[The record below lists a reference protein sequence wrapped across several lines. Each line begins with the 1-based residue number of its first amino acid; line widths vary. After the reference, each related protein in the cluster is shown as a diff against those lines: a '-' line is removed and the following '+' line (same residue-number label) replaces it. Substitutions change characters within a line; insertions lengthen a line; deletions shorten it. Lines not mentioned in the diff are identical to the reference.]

1 MNVRGAFAAA
11 IVVAAIVPGTAVTGP
26 SGAAVA
32 AARTGCPSGP
42 IALTFDDGPSDETG
56 RLVSILRQANV
67 PATFFMVGQRVA
79 AAPRVARHVERAG
92 FLVANHSWAH
102 ADMRTQSTAEVS
114 ASLRST
120 QRALRRA
127 GTHPTTLMRPP
138 YGALDDAARKGIR
151 AAGLTPVLWTVDSRD
166 WTGGTA
172 QQISA
177 RIVSALRPGAT
188 NLVLQHD
195 GIGHSPVSI
204 DAVPLVIR
212 AARKRGYCFTAL
224 DEKGRPGFPTP
235 RADLEVTPTRE
246 GGSVVVTIRIDKPAG
261 RSTSV
266 WLRTRS
272 DTARVARDVARI
284 ARRVTIPAGRLAT
297 RVRIRVPRDGIDE
310 YRERFRVTIGRPH
323 GVRIGDGEAFARIT
337 DLDRPPRIRGVDT
350 VVERSATDVRVASIR
365 FVLSRP
371 SAKPIPVVLATRP
384 GSADETDYEALRS
397 RVLLSPGTRQ
407 LRVDL
412 SVLPD
417 ADGLSPAEE
426 ELSVDV
432 VRARRVRIGRSATVT
447 ISPPQAAAEARVTPR
462 LSGRTMHR

>member
-11 IVVAAIVPGTAVTGP
+11 IVFAAVAPGLAVTGP
-26 SGAAVA
+26 SAAAVA
-32 AARTGCPSGP
+32 ATRAACSAGR

-56 RLVSILRQANV
+56 RLVRILRHANV

-79 AAPRVARHVERAG
+79 AAPRMARRVERAG

-102 ADMRTQSTAEVS
+102 ADMTTQSTAEVT

-127 GTHPTTLMRPP
+127 GTHPTPLMRPP
-138 YGALDDAARKGIR
+138 YGALDDAARQGIR
-151 AAGLTPVLWTVDSRD
+151 AAGLTPVLWTIDSRD

-172 QQISA
+172 QQIAA

-188 NLVLQHD
+188 NIALQHD
-195 GIGHSPVSI
+195 GIAHSRVSI

-212 AARKRGYCFTAL
+212 AARNRGYCFAAL

-235 RADLEVTPTRE
+235 RADVEVTPTRE
-246 GGSVVVTIRIDKPAG
+246 GGAAVVTIRIDKPAG

-272 DTARVARDVARI
+272 ATARVGRDVARI
-284 ARRVTIPAGRLAT
+284 ARRVSIPAGRLAA
-297 RVRIRVPRDGIDE
+297 RVRIQVPRDRIDE
-310 YRERFRVTIGRPH
+310 YRERFRVTIGRPR
-323 GVRIGDGEAFARIT
+323 GVRIGDGEALARIT
-337 DLDRPPRIRGVDT
+337 DRDRPPLIRGVDT
-350 VVERSATDVRVASIR
+350 VVERSTTDVQVTPVQ

-371 SAKPIPVVLATRP
+371 SAKPISVVIATRS
-384 GSADETDYEALRS
+384 GSADSTDYEPLRS
-397 RVLLSPGTRQ
+397 RVLLSPGTRR
-407 LRVDL
+407 LSLDL

-417 ADGLSPAEE
+417 PDGLST
-426 ELSVDV
+426 VDEQLTVEV
-432 VRARRVRIGRSATVT
+432 VKGRRVRIGRPATVT
-447 ISPPQAAAEARVTPR
+447 ISPPEPATQARVAPR
-462 LSGRTMHR
+462 VSGRTMHR

>member
-11 IVVAAIVPGTAVTGP
+11 IVVAAIVPGIVVTGP
-26 SGAAVA
+26 SAVA
-32 AARTGCPSGP
+32 VVGARAGCPSGR

-56 RLVSILRQANV
+56 RLVRILRHANV

-79 AAPRVARHVERAG
+79 AAPRVARRVERAG

-114 ASLRST
+114 ASLRGT

-127 GTHPTTLMRPP
+127 GTHPTALMRPP
-138 YGALDDAARKGIR
+138 YGALDDAARRGIR
-151 AAGLTPVLWTVDSRD
+151 AAGLTPVLWTIDSRD

-172 QQISA
+172 PQIAA
-177 RIVSALRPGAT
+177 RIMSGLRPGAT

-224 DEKGRPGFPTP
+224 DENGHPGFPTP
-235 RADLEVTPTRE
+235 RADLDVTPTRE

-297 RVRIRVPRDGIDE
+297 RLRIRVPRDGIDE
-310 YRERFRVTIGRPH
+310 YRERFRVTVGRPH

-337 DLDRPPRIRGVDT
+337 DRDRPPLIRGVDT
-350 VVERSATDVRVASIR
+350 VVERSATDAQVTPVR

-371 SAKPIPVVLATRP
+371 SAKPILVIVTTRP
-384 GSADETDYEALRS
+384 GSADETDYEPMRS
-397 RVLLSPGTRQ
+397 RMLLSPGTRR
-407 LRVDL
+407 LRLDVG
-412 SVLPD
+412 VLPD
-417 ADGLSPAEE
+417 ADGLSPGDE
-426 ELSVDV
+426 ELSVEI
-432 VRARRVRIGRSATVT
+432 VRARRARIGRPATIT
-447 ISPPQAAAEARVTPR
+447 IRPPEPATQPRVAPR